1 MKSKRFFLA
10 SFLSTNLIVVSSFAQ
25 TATGGAGAATGS
37 TGMSGITLQNS
48 SPTSV
53 PDPVL
58 PTTPSAGN
66 IQSQAQD
73 GQKANNAQNAMAQTA
88 EMIAAMIAAANAGPC
103 FKSPPDMGACT
114 MMAAG
119 IAGVAI
125 SSMVGSAA
133 QQAADGAGDTAAQ
146 VTSDPSGVASPADN
160 TATVGAS
167 NPDLVAAL
175 AGMKAAGVNYNPS
188 TNTVSLPNGNSVS
201 GSDLAAGNMGGMGLS
216 SSQQDAAKTAL
227 AGIMKDAA
235 SKIKSAGNLDEYAS
249 SGGGGG
255 GGGSSSSSDSPA
267 AVAITNKNA
276 RKPASVS
283 GMKKVLDN
291 GNDAIGVSSDSIWTM
306 IANRYK
312 VKGDQGSFV
321 TTTK

>member
-10 SFLSTNLIVVSSFAQ
+10 SFLSANLIVVSSFAQ

-37 TGMSGITLQNS
+37 TSMSGITLQNS
-48 SPTSV
+48 SPTSL
-53 PDPVL
+53 PQPVL
-58 PTTPSAGN
+58 PTSPSGN
-66 IQSQAQD
+66 IQGQAQN
-73 GQKANNAQNAMAQTA
+73 GQSANNAQNAMAQAA
-88 EMIAAMIAAANAGPC
+88 EMISAMIAAANAGPC
-103 FKSPPDMGACT
+103 FKTPPDAGACT
-114 MMAAG
+114 LMAAG

-125 SSMVGSAA
+125 SAMIGSAA

-146 VTSDPSGVASPADN
+146 VTSDPSTGIASPADN
-160 TATVGAS
+160 TAPAGAS

-175 AGMKAAGVNYNPS
+175 AGMKAAGLNYNPS
-188 TNTVSLPNGNSVS
+188 TNTVSLPNGSSVS

-227 AGIMKDAA
+227 AGIMKDAE

-255 GGGSSSSSDSPA
+255 GGGSSSSSDTPA
-267 AVAITNKNA
+267 AVAAAKKDE

-291 GNDAIGVSSDSIWTM
+291 GNDAIGVSTDSIWTM

-321 TTTK
+321 TTTN